1 MVYFDYLKINL
12 IKLTKYIYFLP
23 QTKLPKFAETSSE
36 CSPTFLSAF
45 SRNHDFMLQ
54 EKLKEN

>member
-1 MVYFDYLKINL
+1 M
-12 IKLTKYIYFLP
+12 YFLP